1 MIGPT
6 ADCANSIVESRLGGD
21 KVCSDQQMAR
31 PPQEHSI
38 ILALMSGEKRLY
50 DAKFYQE
57 LEQTRDSA
65 RQILP
70 ILIELLHPASVVD
83 VGCGEGHWLSV
94 AQELGIADILG
105 IEGEWISKANPAI
118 PRDKIRV
125 HDLTSPLVLGRS
137 FDLAL
142 ALEVA
147 EHLPAAKA
155 KEFVKG
161 LCDAADRVLFSAAVP
176 GQGGRNHVNEQW
188 PQYWAD
194 LFGEFGYECYD
205 VIRPRIWNNS
215 KVQWYYAQNCLVF
228 SRAGTPPG
236 LGVPTAPMSLVHH
249 VAWLSQL
256 NRWNSPGKILERL
269 PQAVW
274 SWMRSSE

>member
-21 KVCSDQQMAR
+21 KVCSDQQMDR

-70 ILIELLHPASVVD
+70 IVIELLHPASVVD

-118 PRDKIRV
+118 PRDKIRI
-125 HDLTSPLVLGRS
+125 HDLRQPLSMGRS

-147 EHLPAAKA
+147 EHLPAANA

-161 LCDAADRVLFSAAVP
+161 LCDAADKVLFSAAVP

-205 VIRPRIWNNS
+205 VIWSRIWNNS